1 MSTVFADTGAW
12 IALLSRDD
20 RQHAAAVHRYRQ
32 LVEHGDR
39 LLTTNYVVD
48 ETATHL
54 RYRLGLPAALDFRRM
69 LDDAAATGRVRV
81 AWVDERADA
90 QGWQILEKYAAVG
103 LSLTDAVSA
112 AVARAGHITEVF
124 GCDHDFEALG
134 FVVLPGYR

>member
-20 RQHAAAVHRYRQ
+20 RHHAPTVNRYRELLEQ
-32 LVEHGDR
+32 GDR
-39 LLTTNYVVD
+39 LLTNNYVVA

-54 RYRLGLPAALDFRRM
+54 RYRLGVTAALSFRTM
-69 LDDAAATGRVRV
+69 LQEAVATGRVRV
-81 AWVDERADA
+81 AWVDERAEEH
-90 QGWQILEKYAAVG
+90 GWQILQQYASIS

-112 AVARAGHITEVF
+112 AMARAGRITEVF

-134 FVVLPGYR
+134 FTVLPGYR

>member
-20 RQHAAAVHRYRQ
+20 RRHAPTVHRYRQ
-32 LVEHGDR
+32 LLEQGDR
-39 LLTTNYVVD
+39 LLTNNYVVD

-54 RYRLGLPAALDFRRM
+54 RYRLGLPAAVDFRAM
-69 LDDAAATGRVRV
+69 VQAAAEAGRVRV
-81 AWVDERADA
+81 AWVDERTED
-90 QGWQILEKYAAVG
+90 QGWQVLQQYAAVG

-112 AVARAGHITEVF
+112 AMARAGRITEIF

-134 FVVLPGYR
+134 FTVLPGYH